1 MALSIKGSPQKI
13 KSVGSLDVVAKDSV
27 AASAM
32 RQAAVRSKEKDG
44 DAKRRGG
51 RGAGKA

>member
-13 KSVGSLDVVAKDSV
+13 KAVGSLDAVAKDNV

-32 RQAAVRSKEKDG
+32 RQAALRSKEKEDE
-44 DAKRRGG
+44 AKRRGG